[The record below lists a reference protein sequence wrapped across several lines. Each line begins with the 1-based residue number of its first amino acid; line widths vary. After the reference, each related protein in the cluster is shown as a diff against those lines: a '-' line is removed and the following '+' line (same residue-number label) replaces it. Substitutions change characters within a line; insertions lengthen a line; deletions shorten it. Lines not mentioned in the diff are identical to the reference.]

1 MENSELNH
9 PLLRKIAA
17 EKTALCEL
25 WEMGEITATE
35 FQEQIDDLAQQ
46 ERGICMEV
54 DRRRLL
60 AVSPQVHVSK
70 LLPVFL
76 ILAFLL
82 GFIVSPALFPKLFGY
97 KTAQECVLAHGSSR
111 VALKMCYDLYSSSER
126 ED

>member
-1 MENSELNH
+1 MQNSELNH

-35 FQEQIDDLAQQ
+35 FQEQIDDLTQQ
-46 ERGICMEV
+46 ERGICLEV

-60 AVSPQVHVSK
+60 AVTPQVHLSK

-76 ILAFLL
+76 ILAFFL
-82 GFIVSPALFPKLFGY
+82 GFIVSPALYPKLFGY
-97 KTAQECVLAHGSSR
+97 KTAQECVLAHGSSGVVLR
-111 VALKMCYDLYSSSER
+111 MCYDLYPKAER

>member
-1 MENSELNH
+1 MDKSELNH

-35 FQEQIDDLAQQ
+35 FQEQVDDLTQQ
-46 ERGICMEV
+46 ERGICLEV
-54 DRRRLL
+54 DRLRLL
-60 AVSPQVHVSK
+60 AVSPQVHVAK
-70 LLPVFL
+70 RLPVYL

-82 GFIVSPALFPKLFGY
+82 GFIVSPALYPKLFGY
-97 KTAQECVLAHGSSR
+97 KTAQECVLAHGGSG
-111 VALKMCYDLYSSSER
+111 VVLKMCYDLYPKSGR